1 MGLAEHPMTTPI
13 STRREA
19 LALFREHDTMGLY
32 DTLEAWQQRELLCI
46 IRRVWNAACAPVK
59 LPVEPVDSTEGRP
72 DGAE

>member
-1 MGLAEHPMTTPI
+1 MTAPI

-46 IRRVWNAACAPVK
+46 VRRLWNGAASTAK
-59 LPVEPVDSTEGRP
+59 LPVERIEDPPNGP
-72 DGAE
+72 